1 MTHEQINIHLV
12 TADTESRKGNYDT
25 AQQYI
30 STVIKALDETQFSEE
45 YTVFRLRASLILA
58 QTMWRRSD
66 YNQVLVY
73 ADEAISIADK
83 LSDTNREKETTLT
96 KIYNVIGLAYW
107 NLSNYSLSLEYYSK
121 AMELGEKTGDKIG
134 VAVVLGNIGIVYSNL
149 TDYNRALDYFRN
161 ALIAHK
167 ELGMKTEAANVTCN
181 IGVIYR
187 TLGDY
192 TRALEY
198 FKASL
203 AAFKELGNKAEIAR
217 VTGNIGNVFSLSS
230 NYHEGLEYYKIAL
243 SSHEELGNIA
253 DTAIILGYIGH
264 LYAEKSFEGYN
275 PDKAKKF
282 LSDAIA
288 IDEKLGT
295 KADLYEN
302 HRIIAKLYKEEK
314 NWEKFAEH
322 FEKYHD
328 LERLVHNDEAKK
340 QAQRFAIER
349 DIAVMQREKEIQ
361 LIKNNELAELNA
373 TLEQKNRQLI
383 ELDAEKNEFLGI
395 ASHDLKNPLSSI
407 LMIANF
413 LEEDTSELSIEQ
425 IRDFATDIR
434 ISSQRMLD
442 LVIDLLDINRIE
454 QGTVLSN
461 ISVFSTDECI
471 ELVAEI
477 HKTSATMKKITLIT
491 TTVRANIQ
499 VDPSAFVQVLDNLVS
514 NAIKFS
520 HQDTTVE
527 IHSTITPE
535 NFVRISIKDQ
545 GPGLTEDDMSKLFVR
560 FQRLSAKP
568 TGNELS
574 TGLGLSITKK
584 LVENMNG
591 RIWCESEAGK
601 GAVFFLEFEQF
612 IES

>member
-1 MTHEQINIHLV
+1 MENENDFFGHSMNPEQIHNHLIA
-12 TADTESRKGNYDT
+12 ADTESRRGNYDI
-25 AQQYI
+25 AEQNI
-30 STVIKALDETQFSEE
+30 RKVFEVLNETLLLEQSQI
-45 YTVFRLRASLILA
+45 FRLRALLILA
-58 QTMWRRSD
+58 QTMWRRTD
-66 YNQVLVY
+66 YNQVLVF
-73 ADEAISIADK
+73 ADEAIGVADRI
-83 LSDTNREKETTLT
+83 SDTHKDKNPTLT

-134 VAVVLGNIGIVYSNL
+134 VAVVLGNMGIVYSNL
-149 TDYNRALDYFRN
+149 TDYSRALEYFGN
-161 ALIAHK
+161 ALIAHE
-167 ELGMKTEAANVTCN
+167 ELGMKTEVANVTCN

-198 FKASL
+198 FRSSL
-203 AAFKELGNKAEIAR
+203 AAFKDLGNKAEVAR
-217 VTGNIGNVFSLSS
+217 VTGNIGNVFSLTS
-230 NYHEGLEYYKIAL
+230 NFQQALEYYKIAL
-243 SSHEELGNIA
+243 SSHEELGNVA
-253 DTAIILGYIGH
+253 DTAIVIGYIGH
-264 LYAEKSFEGYN
+264 MYAEKSFEEYD
-275 PDKAKKF
+275 PEKAKKY
-282 LSDAIA
+282 LLDAIA
-288 IDEKLGT
+288 IDEKVGT

-302 HRIIAKLYKEEK
+302 HRIIAKLYKAEK

-322 FEKYHD
+322 FEKYHN
-328 LERLVHNDEAKK
+328 LEREVHNDDAKK

-413 LEEDTSELSIEQ
+413 LEEDTEDLSIEK
-425 IRDFATDIR
+425 IREFASDIR

-454 QGTVLSN
+454 QGMVLSN
-461 ISVFSTDECI
+461 IEVFSIDEYI
-471 ELVAEI
+471 ERVVQF
-477 HKTSATMKKITLIT
+477 HKSSATNKGIALQT
-491 TTVRANIQ
+491 TTIPARIQ

-520 HQDTTVE
+520 HSDTTVE
-527 IHSTITPE
+527 VNTVITPE
-535 NFVRISIKDQ
+535 NFVRISIKDH
-545 GPGLTEDDMSKLFVR
+545 GPGLTEDEM
-560 FQRLSAKP
+560 
-568 TGNELS
+568 
-574 TGLGLSITKK
+574 
-584 LVENMNG
+584 
-591 RIWCESEAGK
+591 
-601 GAVFFLEFEQF
+601 
-612 IES
+612 